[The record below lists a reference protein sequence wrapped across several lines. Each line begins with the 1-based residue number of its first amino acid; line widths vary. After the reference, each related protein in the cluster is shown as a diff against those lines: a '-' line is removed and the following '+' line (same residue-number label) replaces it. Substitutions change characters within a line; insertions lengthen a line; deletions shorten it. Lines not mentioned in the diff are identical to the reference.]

1 MASVGT
7 PSLKG
12 LANWILPPS
21 QLHRG
26 HPSALFLTPGILD
39 LIALFV
45 GIRSALFLILWAR

>member
-7 PSLKG
+7 PSLEG

-39 LIALFV
+39 LIAHV
-45 GIRSALFLILWAR
+45 GVRSALFLILWAR